1 MNILKKVLIFVV
13 VLCACFLFVG
23 CKDSEEVKDDIIP
36 IDKTKT
42 INVGILQ
49 LVTHGAL
56 DAAREGFVEGLK
68 EAGFEDGKNIKI
80 TVKNPEGDTPVL
92 NQMAEE
98 LVRSC
103 DIVLAIATPAATA
116 AQTAAETT
124 GRKIPI
130 LFTAVTDAV
139 EAQLVE
145 SNEKP
150 GGRITG
156 TSDINP
162 VTDQIDLLKELLPE
176 SKKFGILYCVS
187 EVNSQ
192 VQARL
197 AKEEGTKQGLEAI
210 EKTAAD
216 AASIPSV
223 VQQLLNEGVSAIYIP
238 TDNLMAS
245 NMPTI
250 VEKTNAAKVPTVCGE
265 GEMVK
270 KGGSITYGINYFN
283 LGKQTGAMA
292 VKIINGA
299 KPSELP
305 VETQPAASLEVS
317 ANEEAFAQM
326 EIEIPASI
334 RNRLAK

>member
-1 MNILKKVLIFVV
+1 MSILKKVLVIL
-13 VLCACFLFVG
+13 VLVCTCFLFVG
-23 CKDSEEVKDDIIP
+23 CKEEEEIKDDIIP
-36 IDKTKT
+36 INKEEQIK
-42 INVGILQ
+42 VGILQ

-80 TVKNPEGDTPVL
+80 TVRNPEGAAEAL

-124 GRKIPI
+124 GRKVPI

-139 EAQLVE
+139 EAQLVD

-162 VTDQIDLLKELLPE
+162 VTDQVDLLKELLPD

-187 EVNSQ
+187 EINSQ

-197 AKEEGTKQGLEAI
+197 AKEEGTKQGLEAV

-223 VQQLLNEGVSAIYIP
+223 VQQLINEGVSAIYIP
-238 TDNLMAS
+238 TDNLMAA

-250 VEKTNAAKVPTVCGE
+250 VEKTNAAKIPTVCGE

-270 KGGSITYGINYFN
+270 NGGSITYGINYFN
-283 LGKQTGAMA
+283 LGKQTAAMA
-292 VKIINGA
+292 VKIFNGA

-326 EIEIPASI
+326 GIEIPASI
-334 RNRLAK
+334 KNRIK

>member
-1 MNILKKVLIFVV
+1 MSIIKKLFVLV
-13 VLCACFLFVG
+13 VLLFVGVLFVG
-23 CKDSEEVKDDIIP
+23 CEKSGGKDDIIA

-49 LVTHGAL
+49 LVTHDALGAAK
-56 DAAREGFVEGLK
+56 DGFIAGLK
-68 EAGFEDGKNIKI
+68 EAGYEDGKNIKI
-80 TVKNPEGDTPVL
+80 VLKNPEADTATM

-98 LVRSC
+98 LVRTC

-116 AQTAAETT
+116 VQTAAETT

-162 VTDQIDLLKELLPE
+162 VTDQIDLLKELLP
-176 SKKFGILYCVS
+176 SATKFGILYNIS

-197 AKEEGTKQGLEAI
+197 AKEEGAKQGLTAI
-210 EKTAAD
+210 EKTATD
-216 AASIPSV
+216 AASLPSV
-223 VQQLLNEGVSAIYIP
+223 VQQLINDGVSAIYLP
-238 TDNLMAS
+238 TDNLIAS
-245 NMPTI
+245 NMPAV
-250 VEKTNAAKVPTVCGE
+250 VEKCEAAKIPTICGE
-265 GEMVK
+265 GGMVDN
-270 KGGSITYGINYFN
+270 GGTITYGINYFN
-283 LGKQTGAMA
+283 LGKQTAAMA
-292 VKIINGA
+292 VKIFDGT
-299 KPSELP
+299 KPSKLP
-305 VETQPAASLEVS
+305 VETQPADKLEITANMESLR
-317 ANEEAFAQM
+317 QM
-326 EIEIPASI
+326 GIELPESI
-334 RNRLAK
+334 RNRMK

>member
-1 MNILKKVLIFVV
+1 MNILKKVL
-13 VLCACFLFVG
+13 VLLVLVCTCFLFVG
-23 CKDSEEVKDDIIP
+23 CKKEEEIKDDIIP
-36 IDKTKT
+36 INKEEQIK
-42 INVGILQ
+42 VGILQ

-56 DAAREGFVEGLK
+56 DAAREGFVAGLK
-68 EAGFEDGKNIKI
+68 DAGFEDGKNIKI
-80 TVKNPEGDTPVL
+80 TVKNPEGDTPTL

-162 VTDQIDLLKELLPE
+162 VTDQVDLLKELLPD

-223 VQQLLNEGVSAIYIP
+223 VQQLINEGVSAIYIP

-270 KGGSITYGINYFN
+270 NGGSITYGINYFN
-283 LGKQTGAMA
+283 LGKQTAAMA
-292 VKIINGA
+292 VKIFNGA

-305 VETQPAASLEVS
+305 VETQPADALEVT

-334 RNRLAK
+334 KNRIK

>member
-1 MNILKKVLIFVV
+1 MSIIKKLLFLIVL
-13 VLCACFLFVG
+13 VLVGTLFVG
-23 CKDSEEVKDDIIP
+23 CQEKEEIKDDIIP
-36 IDKTKT
+36 IEKTQT
-42 INVGILQ
+42 VNVGILQ

-56 DAAREGFVEGLK
+56 DAAREGFVAGLK
-68 EAGFEDGKNIKI
+68 EAGFEDGKNIKL
-80 TVKNPEGDTPVL
+80 TVKNPEADTATM

-116 AQTAAETT
+116 LQTAAETT
-124 GRKIPI
+124 GRKVPI

-139 EAQLVE
+139 AAQLVD

-162 VTDQIDLLKELLPE
+162 VTDQIDLLKELLPDA
-176 SKKFGILYCVS
+176 KKFGILYNIS

-192 VQARL
+192 VQAKL

-210 EKTAAD
+210 EKTATD
-216 AASIPSV
+216 AASLPSV
-223 VQQLLNEGVSAIYIP
+223 VQQLINDGVSAIYLP
-238 TDNLMAS
+238 TDNLVAS
-245 NMPTI
+245 NMPAI
-250 VEKTNAAKVPTVCGE
+250 VEKCNAAKVPTICGE
-265 GEMVK
+265 GQMVEN
-270 KGGSITYGINYFN
+270 GGTITYGINYFN
-283 LGKQTGAMA
+283 LGKQTAAMA

-305 VETQPAASLEVS
+305 VETQPATQLEITV
-317 ANEEAFAQM
+317 NEEALQEM
-326 EIEIPASI
+326 GIELPKSI
-334 RNRLAK
+334 KDRLPK